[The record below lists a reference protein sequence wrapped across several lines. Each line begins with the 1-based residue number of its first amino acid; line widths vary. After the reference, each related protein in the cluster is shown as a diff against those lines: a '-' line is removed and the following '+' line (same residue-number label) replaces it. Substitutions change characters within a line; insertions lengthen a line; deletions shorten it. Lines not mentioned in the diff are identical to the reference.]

1 MTCDLNT
8 LKSGIAEILLF
19 DHRAKETGM
28 APEHVD
34 LFHLKRLQ
42 CFNDAVFAIVATIL
56 VIPIRKLEE
65 RAEQSVSLADQV
77 SEKCSQLLIYLVGFL
92 VICAVWESH
101 VLRFRILSR
110 VDDVLV
116 WFNLASLLFTSFLP
130 FTCALEGMFT
140 RKYLSMMLICGNL
153 LILEILEVI
162 MIVYAF
168 HHPRLLD
175 EEFENLTQPE
185 IRQRMKLMLVKK
197 TINPILYV
205 LAGALSL
212 AERHLALVVVAIVV
226 VSPCINRLVGV
237 VYRKLS
243 RVHLTDSEFNRM
255 FGNFVDKERVE
266 FFSDGLFAIVST
278 LLVLDITAEDFPTQ
292 KEVDRIGIQQ
302 TLLHKK
308 SEIFTYGSTFV
319 VVALLW
325 FTHHSLFHSIAKIT
339 QVMLVCNNI
348 SLAFVGLSPL
358 INVTLNR
365 YAGHG
370 KPDSRLAV
378 QSGAIIVFMASITQ
392 AIVFVIALFKGPIYL
407 ESRADPRVSSRAHSY
422 LALKLSIIPLMTF
435 LVYVAATS
443 CPSASLSDDVYH
455 IVAGLTPVIFILM
468 KIVFSYCWDH
478 CRCCQRVADFNVQQA
493 IREYSS
499 EFYDIISDD

>member
-1 MTCDLNT
+1 MA
-8 LKSGIAEILLF
+8 AE
-19 DHRAKETGM
+19 D
-28 APEHVD
+28 VD

-56 VIPIRKLEE
+56 VLPIRKLEE
-65 RAEQSVSLADQV
+65 RAEASVSLADQLND
-77 SEKCSQLLIYLVGFL
+77 KWPQLVVYLVGFL

-130 FTCALEGMFT
+130 FTCALEGLFT
-140 RKYLSMMLICGNL
+140 RKYLPMMLICGNL

-175 EEFENLTQPE
+175 EEFENLTPPQ
-185 IRQRMKLMLVKK
+185 IKQRMKLMLVKK
-197 TINPILYV
+197 AVNPILYI

-212 AERHLALVVVAIVV
+212 AEIHIALVVVAIVV

-243 RVHLTDSEFNRM
+243 RVHLTGSEFDRM

-278 LLVLDITAEDFPTQ
+278 LLVLDITAEDFPTKAQ
-292 KEVDRIGIQQ
+292 VDRDGIQE
-302 TLLHKK
+302 TLLHMK
-308 SEIFTYGSTFV
+308 SEIFTYGATFV

-325 FTHHSLFHSIAKIT
+325 FTHHSLYHYIERLN

-392 AIVFVIALFKGPIYL
+392 AIVFIIALFKGPNYL
-407 ESRADPRVSSRAHSY
+407 EARAYPRVSSRTHSY

-435 LVYVAATS
+435 LVYIAATL

-455 IVAGLTPVIFILM
+455 IAAGLTPVIFILM
-468 KIVFSYCWDH
+468 KIVFSCCWNCC
-478 CRCCQRVADFNVQQA
+478 CRDQRSFNAQRA
-493 IREYSS
+493 IKEYSS
-499 EFYDIISDD
+499 EFYDVIEDE

>member
-1 MTCDLNT
+1 MT
-8 LKSGIAEILLF
+8 E
-19 DHRAKETGM
+19 E
-28 APEHVD
+28 VD

-56 VIPIRKLEE
+56 VLPIRKLEE
-65 RAEQSVSLADQV
+65 RAEDGVSLADQLND
-77 SEKCSQLLIYLVGFL
+77 KWPQLLIYLVGFL

-116 WFNLASLLFTSFLP
+116 WFNLGSLLFTSFLP

-140 RKYLSMMLICGNL
+140 KKYLPMMLICGNL
-153 LILEILEVI
+153 LMLEILEVI

-175 EEFENLTQPE
+175 PEFENLSQQE
-185 IRQRMKLMLVKK
+185 IKKRMKLMLVKK
-197 TINPILYV
+197 AVNPILYI
-205 LAGALSL
+205 LAGVLSL
-212 AERHLALVVVAIVV
+212 AKIQLALVVVAIVV
-226 VSPCINRLVGV
+226 ISPCVNRLVGV
-237 VYRKLS
+237 IYRKLT
-243 RVHLTDSEFNRM
+243 RVQLTGSEFDRM
-255 FGNFVDKERVE
+255 FGNFIDKERVE

-278 LLVLDITAEDFPTQ
+278 LLILDITAEDFPT
-292 KEVDRIGIQQ
+292 KAEVDRDGIQN
-302 TLLHKK
+302 TLLHME
-308 SEIFTYGSTFV
+308 SEIFTYGATFV

-325 FTHHSLFHSIAKIT
+325 FTHHSLFHYIEQLN

-378 QSGAIIVFMASITQ
+378 QVGAIIVFMASITQ
-392 AIVFVIALFKGPIYL
+392 GIVFTIALCKGPNYL
-407 ESRADPRVSSRAHSY
+407 ESRADPRVASRTHSY
-422 LALKLSIIPLMTF
+422 LALKLAIIPLMTF
-435 LVYVAATS
+435 LVYIASTL
-443 CPSASLSDDVYH
+443 CPSASLSDDVYY
-455 IVAGLTPVIFILM
+455 IAAGLTPVIFILM
-468 KIVFSYCWDH
+468 KVVFSCYWDR
-478 CRCCQRVADFNVQQA
+478 CRCRQQVTDHQE
-493 IREYSS
+493 IES
-499 EFYDIISDD
+499 EFFHIAEDEELENE

>member
-1 MTCDLNT
+1 
-8 LKSGIAEILLF
+8 
-19 DHRAKETGM
+19 M
-28 APEHVD
+28 AAEHVD

-56 VIPIRKLEE
+56 VLPIRKLEE
-65 RAEQSVSLADQV
+65 KAKESVTLEDQLND
-77 SEKCSQLLIYLVGFL
+77 KWPQLVIYLVGFL

-130 FTCALEGMFT
+130 FTCALEGLFT
-140 RKYLSMMLICGNL
+140 RKYLPMMLICGNL
-153 LILEILEVI
+153 LILEILEII

-168 HHPRLLD
+168 HHPPLLD
-175 EEFENLTQPE
+175 EEFESLTQYE
-185 IRQRMKLMLVKK
+185 IKQRMKLMLVKK
-197 TINPILYV
+197 AVNPILYV

-212 AERHLALVVVAIVV
+212 AEIHIALVVVAIVV

-237 VYRKLS
+237 VYRKLW
-243 RVHLTDSEFNRM
+243 RVHLTGSEFDRM

-278 LLVLDITAEDFPTQ
+278 LLVLDITAEDFPT
-292 KEVDRIGIQQ
+292 KAEVDRHGIQQ
-302 TLLHKK
+302 AILHMK
-308 SEIFTYGSTFV
+308 SEIFTYGATFV

-325 FTHHSLFHSIAKIT
+325 FTHHSLFHYIERLNQI
-339 QVMLVCNNI
+339 MLVCNNI

-370 KPDSRLAV
+370 KQDSRLAV
-378 QSGAIIVFMASITQ
+378 QTGAIIVFMASIFQ
-392 AIVFVIALFKGPIYL
+392 AIVFIIALLKGPGYL
-407 ESRADPRVSSRAHSY
+407 DSRADPRLSSRAHSY

-435 LVYVAATS
+435 VVYIAATV
-443 CPSASLSDDVYH
+443 CPTASVSDDVYH
-455 IVAGLTPVIFILM
+455 IAAGLTPVIFIFM
-468 KIVFSYCWDH
+468 KIVFSCCWNNG
-478 CRCCQRVADFNVQQA
+478 QRFSVFSLQ
-493 IREYSS
+493 REYSS
-499 EFYDIISDD
+499 EFYDVINEDE

>member
-1 MTCDLNT
+1 
-8 LKSGIAEILLF
+8 
-19 DHRAKETGM
+19 M
-28 APEHVD
+28 AAEHVD

-56 VIPIRKLEE
+56 VLPIRKLEE
-65 RAEQSVSLADQV
+65 KAEESVTLAEQLN
-77 SEKCSQLLIYLVGFL
+77 EKWSQLVIYLVGFL

-130 FTCALEGMFT
+130 FTCALEGIFT
-140 RKYLSMMLICGNL
+140 EKYLPMMLICGNL

-175 EEFENLTQPE
+175 EEFENLTVPE
-185 IRQRMKLMLVKK
+185 IKQRMKLMLVKK
-197 TINPILYV
+197 AVNPILYI
-205 LAGALSL
+205 LAGVLSL
-212 AERHLALVVVAIVV
+212 AELHLALVVVAIVV

-237 VYRKLS
+237 IYRKLS
-243 RVHLTDSEFNRM
+243 HVHLTGSEFDRM

-278 LLVLDITAEDFPTQ
+278 LLILDITAEDFPTKAQ
-292 KEVDRIGIQQ
+292 VDRDGIEK
-302 TLLHKK
+302 TLLHMK
-308 SEIFTYGSTFV
+308 SEIFTYGATFV

-325 FTHHSLFHSIAKIT
+325 FTHHSLFHYIERIN

-392 AIVFVIALFKGPIYL
+392 GIVFVIALWKGPNYL
-407 ESRADPRVSSRAHSY
+407 ESRADPRVSSRSHSY
-422 LALKLSIIPLMTF
+422 LAVKLSIIPLMTF
-435 LVYVAATS
+435 LVYVAATG
-443 CPSASLSDDVYH
+443 CPNASLSDDVYH
-455 IVAGLTPVIFILM
+455 IAAGLTPVIFILM
-468 KIVFSYCWDH
+468 KIVFSCCWDH
-478 CRCCQRVADFNVQQA
+478 CRCGQRKANFNVQQA
-493 IREYSS
+493 IKQYSS
-499 EFYDIISDD
+499 EFYDVIEQD

>member
-1 MTCDLNT
+1 
-8 LKSGIAEILLF
+8 
-19 DHRAKETGM
+19 M
-28 APEHVD
+28 AAEHVD

-56 VIPIRKLEE
+56 VLPIRKLEE
-65 RAEQSVSLADQV
+65 KAKESVTLEDQLND
-77 SEKCSQLLIYLVGFL
+77 KWPQLVIYLVGFL

-130 FTCALEGMFT
+130 FTCALEGLFT
-140 RKYLSMMLICGNL
+140 RKYLPMMLICGNL
-153 LILEILEVI
+153 LILEILEII

-168 HHPRLLD
+168 HHPPLLD
-175 EEFENLTQPE
+175 EEFESLTQYE
-185 IRQRMKLMLVKK
+185 IKQRMKLMLVKK
-197 TINPILYV
+197 AVNPILYV

-212 AERHLALVVVAIVV
+212 AEIHIALVVVAIVV

-237 VYRKLS
+237 VYRKLW
-243 RVHLTDSEFNRM
+243 RVHLTGSEFDRM

-278 LLVLDITAEDFPTQ
+278 LLVLDITAEDFPT
-292 KEVDRIGIQQ
+292 KAEVDRHGIQQ
-302 TLLHKK
+302 AILHMK
-308 SEIFTYGSTFV
+308 SEIFTYGATFV

-325 FTHHSLFHSIAKIT
+325 FTHHSLFHYIERLNQI
-339 QVMLVCNNI
+339 MLVCNNI

-370 KPDSRLAV
+370 KQDSRLAV
-378 QSGAIIVFMASITQ
+378 QTGAIIVFMASIFQ
-392 AIVFVIALFKGPIYL
+392 AIVFIIALLKGPGYL
-407 ESRADPRVSSRAHSY
+407 DSRADPRLSSRAHSY

-435 LVYVAATS
+435 VVYIAATV
-443 CPSASLSDDVYH
+443 CPTASVSDDVYH
-455 IVAGLTPVIFILM
+455 IAAGLTPVIFIFM
-468 KIVFSYCWDH
+468 KIVFSCCWNN
-478 CRCCQRVADFNVQQA
+478 RQRFSVFSLQ
-493 IREYSS
+493 REYSS
-499 EFYDIISDD
+499 EFYDVINEDE

>member
-1 MTCDLNT
+1 MPTTDNIDL
-8 LKSGIAEILLF
+8 SE
-19 DHRAKETGM
+19 
-28 APEHVD
+28 
-34 LFHLKRLQ
+34 LKRLP

-56 VIPIRKLEE
+56 VLPIRKLEE
-65 RAEQSVSLADQV
+65 KANENVSLEDQLGDRWP
-77 SEKCSQLLIYLVGFL
+77 QLVIYLVGFL

-140 RKYLSMMLICGNL
+140 NKYLPMMLICGNL
-153 LILEILEVI
+153 LTLEILEVV

-168 HHPRLLD
+168 HHPQLLD
-175 EEFENLTQPE
+175 EEFEELTHPE

-197 TINPILYV
+197 AVNPILYV
-205 LAGALSL
+205 LAGVISIAQIQ
-212 AERHLALVVVAIVV
+212 LALVVVAIVIF
-226 VSPCINRLVGV
+226 SPCINRFVGV
-237 VYRKLS
+237 VYRRVS
-243 RVHLTDSEFNRM
+243 RIPLTGSEFDRM

-278 LLVLDITAEDFPTQ
+278 LLILDITAEDFPNHRDV
-292 KEVDRIGIQQ
+292 ERDGIQK
-302 TLLHKK
+302 TLLHMK
-308 SEIFTYGSTFV
+308 SEIFTYGATFV

-325 FTHHSLFHSIAKIT
+325 FTHHSLFHCIERLN

-365 YAGHG
+365 YTGHG
-370 KPDSRLAV
+370 KSDSRLAV
-378 QSGAIIVFMASITQ
+378 QSGAIIVFGASIFQ
-392 AIVFVIALFKGPIYL
+392 AIVFTIALLKGPNFL
-407 ESRADPRVSSRAHSY
+407 ESRAHPRASPRAHTY
-422 LALKLSIIPLMTF
+422 LALKLSVIPLMTF
-435 LVYVAATS
+435 LVYISATV

-455 IVAGLTPVIFILM
+455 IAAGLTPVIFIVM
-468 KIVFSYCWDH
+468 KIVFSC
-478 CRCCQRVADFNVQQA
+478 CRRCCRLSLCDVQQ
-493 IREYSS
+493 EPSYYSS
-499 EFYDIISDD
+499 EFYDIIEGD

>member
-1 MTCDLNT
+1 MT
-8 LKSGIAEILLF
+8 SAVEGI
-19 DHRAKETGM
+19 
-28 APEHVD
+28 D

-56 VIPIRKLEE
+56 VLPIRKLEE
-65 RAEQSVSLADQV
+65 RDVDSVSLAHQL
-77 SEKCSQLLIYLVGFL
+77 SERWPQLIIYLVGFL

-140 RKYLSMMLICGNL
+140 TKYLPMMLICGNL
-153 LILEILEVI
+153 LILEILEVV

-168 HHPRLLD
+168 HHPQLLSD
-175 EEFENLTQPE
+175 EFENLTQPE

-197 TINPILYV
+197 AVNPILYI

-212 AERHLALVVVAIVV
+212 AQIQLALITMAIVI
-226 VSPCINRLVGV
+226 VSPCINRLVGI
-237 VYRKLS
+237 VYRNVS
-243 RVHLTDSEFNRM
+243 RVPLTGSEFDRM
-255 FGNFVDKERVE
+255 FGNLAVDKERVE

-278 LLVLDITAEDFPTQ
+278 LLILDITAEDFPT
-292 KEVDRIGIQQ
+292 KEQVNRDGIQK
-302 TLLHKK
+302 TLLHME
-308 SEIFTYGSTFV
+308 SEIFTYGATFV

-325 FTHHSLFHSIAKIT
+325 FTHHSLFHYIERLN

-365 YAGHG
+365 YAGHD

-378 QSGAIIVFMASITQ
+378 QSGAVIVFGASIFQ
-392 AIVFVIALFKGPIYL
+392 AIVLVVALLKGPNYL
-407 ESRADPRVSSRAHSY
+407 ESRANPRVSSRTHSY

-435 LVYVAATS
+435 LVYLAATLS
-443 CPSASLSDDVYH
+443 PSASDDVYH
-455 IVAGLTPVIFILM
+455 IAAGLTPVIFILM
-468 KIVFSYCWDH
+468 KVVFSCCRVY
-478 CRCCQRVADFNVQQA
+478 CRCRQRLAFNLQRA
-493 IREYSS
+493 NEDYLSEY
-499 EFYDIISDD
+499 YDVIEVD

>member
-1 MTCDLNT
+1 
-8 LKSGIAEILLF
+8 
-19 DHRAKETGM
+19 M
-28 APEHVD
+28 AAEHVD

-56 VIPIRKLEE
+56 VLPIRKLEE
-65 RAEQSVSLADQV
+65 KAKESVTLEDQLND
-77 SEKCSQLLIYLVGFL
+77 KWPQLVIYLVGFL

-130 FTCALEGMFT
+130 FTCALEGLFT
-140 RKYLSMMLICGNL
+140 RKYLPMMLICGSL

-168 HHPRLLD
+168 HHPPLLN
-175 EEFENLTQPE
+175 EEFESLTQYE
-185 IRQRMKLMLVKK
+185 IKQRMKLMLVKK
-197 TINPILYV
+197 AVNPILYV
-205 LAGALSL
+205 LAGALSM
-212 AERHLALVVVAIVV
+212 AEIHIALVVVAIVV

-237 VYRKLS
+237 VYRKLW
-243 RVHLTDSEFNRM
+243 RVHLTGSEFDRM

-278 LLVLDITAEDFPTQ
+278 LLVLDITAEDFPT
-292 KEVDRIGIQQ
+292 KAEVDRHGIQQ
-302 TLLHKK
+302 AILHMK
-308 SEIFTYGSTFV
+308 SEIFTYGATFV

-325 FTHHSLFHSIAKIT
+325 FTHHSLFHYIERLN

-370 KPDSRLAV
+370 KQDSRLAV
-378 QSGAIIVFMASITQ
+378 QTGAIIVFMASIFQ
-392 AIVFVIALFKGPIYL
+392 AIVLIIALLKGPGYL
-407 ESRADPRVSSRAHSY
+407 DSRADPRLSSSAHSY

-435 LVYVAATS
+435 VVYIAATA
-443 CPSASLSDDVYH
+443 CPTASVSDDVYH
-455 IVAGLTPVIFILM
+455 IAAGLTPVIFILL
-468 KIVFSYCWDH
+468 KIMFSCWNN
-478 CRCCQRVADFNVQQA
+478 RQRFSQFTLQ
-493 IREYSS
+493 REYSS
-499 EFYDIISDD
+499 EFYDVINEDE